1 MVVKYVTCTCEELQ
15 CNTKQF
21 REGAQLCN
29 GRKMSESAFKNH
41 AEEIQR
47 KIQKSQLDL
56 VAHARFET
64 ASLLFPDQP
73 HLHFLLGS
81 RHTVSEYDETE
92 DVTIVPAWRSDVLNT
107 LVQRVDRATRP
118 RATRAVRRFSL
129 QWLRRGGERRA
140 TEDEERREEIPYGL
154 PLDAYSPNLM
164 DNMTVLKHRRMDI
177 SNEEQPFTLQ
187 NALDH
192 LNQLNM

>member
-1 MVVKYVTCTCEELQ
+1 M
-15 CNTKQF
+15 
-21 REGAQLCN
+21 
-29 GRKMSESAFKNH
+29 
-41 AEEIQR
+41 
-47 KIQKSQLDL
+47 
-56 VAHARFET
+56 
-64 ASLLFPDQP
+64 LFPDQP

-177 SNEEQPFTLQ
+177 SNKEQPFTLQ

>member
-1 MVVKYVTCTCEELQ
+1 
-15 CNTKQF
+15 
-21 REGAQLCN
+21 
-29 GRKMSESAFKNH
+29 MSESAFKNH

-56 VAHARFET
+56 GQIANGQSSSSQFRST
-64 ASLLFPDQP
+64 S
-73 HLHFLLGS
+73 GS
-81 RHTVSEYDETE
+81 HDPPRIMSYSTVLAPSTTSSEIIDTFKCRHTVSEYDETE

>member
-1 MVVKYVTCTCEELQ
+1 MLFPDQPQLQDPPIEVVPAREDLRAARMDRRDEEL
-15 CNTKQF
+15 TRRRMSF
-21 REGAQLCN
+21 R
-29 GRKMSESAFKNH
+29 RRSA
-41 AEEIQR
+41 
-47 KIQKSQLDL
+47 

-107 LVQRVDRATRP
+107 LVRRVNRATRP

-164 DNMTVLKHRRMDI
+164 DNMTVLEHRRMDI